1 MSHVQDMSKTLC
13 RLSVINMKDFEDIAG
28 RLIILESDQ
37 TPEARDVL
45 LTNSFESTMLKIV
58 QI

>member
-1 MSHVQDMSKTLC
+1 MSKTLC

-28 RLIILESDQ
+28 CLIILESDQ